1 MPGILL
7 AVLEQDL
14 VQLLDVV
21 LAEGYV
27 RPGVEDD
34 IHDLRVAGHF
44 LFVARI
50 EALDLQVG
58 QQLLDFAIGE
68 LAALDPCR
76 GADAFDG
83 GDPAQGR

>member
-1 MPGILL
+1 MKGMSCQALKTTSMT
-7 AVLEQDL
+7 
-14 VQLLDVV
+14 
-21 LAEGYV
+21 
-27 RPGVEDD
+27 
-34 IHDLRVAGHF
+34 LRVAGHF

-76 GADAFDG
+76 GADAFS
-83 GDPAQGR
+83 PPPTL